1 MTFYRMEEL
10 LDNLISLESTFR
22 YFKMNKEYTMVI
34 DLMQELGLK
43 YDTDST
49 IEKRCIDI
57 LDKYSS
63 LRERFYQEQK

>member
-22 YFKMNKEYTMVI
+22 YFKMNQEYTMVI

-49 IEKRCIDI
+49 IEKRCIDV
-57 LDKYSS
+57 LDRYSS

>member
-22 YFKMNKEYTMVI
+22 YFKMNQEYTMVI

-57 LDKYSS
+57 LDKYNS

>member
-22 YFKMNKEYTMVI
+22 YFKMNQEYTMVI

-49 IEKRCIDI
+49 IEKRCSDMIN
-57 LDKYSS
+57 KYSS
-63 LRERFYQEQK
+63 LREKFYNESR